1 MEKVMVKICG
11 IRTLEEAECAVDAGA
26 DMLGFNF
33 WPASPRYIQHDAA
46 KMIIDRLPS
55 GVSLVG
61 VFVNEWTGRI
71 LDISRELKL
80 SAVQLHGDET
90 PDQCKSLTGLNV
102 IKAMRVGNGFSVE
115 RICEYGVDTVLLDAS
130 LKGSYGGTGLTF
142 DWSVAARAKAFA
154 KIILAGGLKAENVR
168 EAIRIARPF
177 AVDVCSGVEAA
188 PGRKD
193 FAKMREFI
201 SIVTKL
207 KEVSS
212 GGAYEQG

>member
-1 MEKVMVKICG
+1 MEKVRVKICG
-11 IRTLEEAECAVDAGA
+11 IRTLDEAECAVEAGA
-26 DMLGFNF
+26 VMLGFNF
-33 WPASPRYIQHDAA
+33 WPASPRYIKPGAA
-46 KMIIDRLPS
+46 KLIIDKLPG
-55 GVSLVG
+55 GVSSIG
-61 VFVNEWTGRI
+61 VFVNESAEKIIDINRETG
-71 LDISRELKL
+71 L
-80 SAVQLHGDET
+80 SAIQLHGDES
-90 PDQCKSLTGLNV
+90 PAECKNLSGLSV
-102 IKAMRVGNGFSVE
+102 IKAMRVGEGFRVE

-130 LKGSYGGTGLTF
+130 LKGRYGGTGVTF
-142 DWSVAARAKAFA
+142 DWSIAARARAYA
-154 KIILAGGLKAENVR
+154 KIILAGGLNAENVK
-168 EAIRIARPF
+168 EAIQIARPF